1 MRNSTPPTRGDPRTG
16 TAYAES
22 VAPLI
27 LVAHDAAEGG
37 GHAALLPAPTV
48 ARLLLGGGLA
58 WLPLLGVLLSA
69 GLYLWAVQRLH
80 RRGYAWSPW
89 RTASW
94 LLGVA
99 VIAYAVLGGIA
110 VLTGTGSVFTQ
121 QGLFFSGA
129 AVVTFGGRTPSW
141 PTWRLGTRVQPI
153 FSSPPRSGRPAQPP
167 GAGTAHRTSLTGQ
180 RPPAVSRRR
189 GSGLPSADGGSAY
202 GTVLGGVPVAS
213 PCPGRPAPAVPWE
226 SLSGYARVSGGQ
238 RQ

>member
-1 MRNSTPPTRGDPRTG
+1 VRNSTPPTRGDPRTA

-37 GHAALLPAPTV
+37 GHATLLPAPTV

-80 RRGYAWSPW
+80 RRGDAWSPW

-99 VIAYAVLGGIA
+99 VIACAVLGGIA

-129 AVVTFGGRTPSW
+129 AVVTLGGAYAV
-141 PTWRLGTRVQPI
+141 LAYV
-153 FSSPPRSGRPAQPP
+153 AQRAVEVFHWLAP
-167 GAGTAHRTSLTGQ
+167 GEMVRGLALAET
-180 RPPAVSRRR
+180 PPA
-189 GSGLPSADGGSAY
+189 P
-202 GTVLGGVPVAS
+202 
-213 PCPGRPAPAVPWE
+213 
-226 SLSGYARVSGGQ
+226 
-238 RQ
+238 

>member
-1 MRNSTPPTRGDPRTG
+1 MQGRREEFHASHQGDPRTA

-27 LVAHDAAEGG
+27 LIAHDAAEGG

-129 AVVTFGGRTPSW
+129 AVVTFGGAYAVLAYVAPRDPGTADLQFTPAVRASRSAPGRVLLTDATPEYQGCRPCVW
-141 PTWRLGTRVQPI
+141 TRVLPRG
-153 FSSPPRSGRPAQPP
+153 FVCSPP
-167 GAGTAHRTSLTGQ
+167 
-180 RPPAVSRRR
+180 
-189 GSGLPSADGGSAY
+189 
-202 GTVLGGVPVAS
+202 
-213 PCPGRPAPAVPWE
+213 
-226 SLSGYARVSGGQ
+226 
-238 RQ
+238 